1 MNSIIKT
8 TAWYPAITWYPQ
20 RVLKFFVLIIS
31 GRPWPTKIWSWD
43 RLLVQALATAS
54 IVAPI
59 SVMGQVQD
67 DTAIELS
74 GFSISETFKI
84 PEKISFDTE
93 EPNLNR
99 LLYRA
104 LQTSDR
110 TLEQYSQYTSDVAWE
125 QVVSDNAAYRARVFR
140 RSGIALNAQRIPI
153 AGSESEDPIRHV
165 FKLNGQLEDG
175 QPFQLVSLHLP
186 RVWLNRD
193 SLQQPIEFT
202 GFLYTLIQ
210 EDGSAESVPM
220 FITQRVAWF
229 PGQADS
235 DLGISDSHVMLSQHG
250 VDIGGIETI
259 MRQHGKKLTAV
270 EAPFFFQFLTAA
282 ETIGNDR
289 IPESFSKSFPKSLG
303 AVELLK
309 NFRQAHGEA
318 VRFQARVR
326 QCSVVQRPADST
338 DPGFQQYYQLIVFPD
353 LGASEA
359 RQSIPLIPNTLDVM
373 PGIEVSD
380 GQQTLTYSRF
390 PYTIC
395 ARSLPEG
402 MTPTDI
408 ENQQVMIEG
417 FFYRFWK
424 YEAEFTE
431 AMGASGQLS
440 PLIIVNQPRL
450 VATSKLQLSL
460 FINSFLVLFF
470 LILLFAAWTSWRTT
484 LRNRRILGESVD
496 GTPLPD
502 KLDTHNFDESN

>member
-1 MNSIIKT
+1 M
-8 TAWYPAITWYPQ
+8 
-20 RVLKFFVLIIS
+20 IS
-31 GRPWPTKIWSWD
+31 CRPWQTKIWSWN

-54 IVAPI
+54 IGAPI
-59 SVMGQVQD
+59 SIMGQVQD

-74 GFSISETFKI
+74 GLSISETFKI
-84 PEKISFDTE
+84 PEKIPFDTE
-93 EPNLNR
+93 EPYFKR
-99 LLYRA
+99 LLYRGF
-104 LQTSDR
+104 QSSHR
-110 TLEQYSQYTSDVAWE
+110 TLSRYSQFTSDVAWE
-125 QVVSDNAAYRARVFR
+125 KIVSDNAAHRARVFH
-140 RSGIALNAQRIPI
+140 RSGVALNAQRIPI
-153 AGSESEDPIRHV
+153 AGSESEDPIRQV

-175 QPFQLVSLHLP
+175 QPFQLISLNLP
-186 RVWLNRD
+186 RVWLNRET
-193 SLQQPIEFT
+193 LQQPIEFT

-229 PGQADS
+229 PQQADS
-235 DLGISDSHVMLSQHG
+235 NLGITDSHVLLSQHG

-270 EAPFFFQFLTAA
+270 EAPFFFQFLTAV
-282 ETIGNDR
+282 ETIGIDR
-289 IPESFSKSFPKSLG
+289 VPEPLSESLG

-338 DPGFQQYYQLIVFPD
+338 DPSFQQYYQLIVFPD
-353 LGASEA
+353 LGAREA

-402 MTPTDI
+402 MTPADI

-424 YEAEFTE
+424 YEAELTE

-450 VATSKLQLSL
+450 VKTSKQQLSL
-460 FINSFLVLFF
+460 FINSFLVLFL
-470 LILLFAAWTSWRTT
+470 LILLFAAWTSLRTAQ
-484 LRNRRILGESVD
+484 RNRRILGESID

-502 KLDTHNFDESN
+502 RLDTRNFEEND